1 MKIFLVSILALLAFF
16 RASAQVSVEVTL
28 EQDQFLSGEA
38 LPVAV
43 KITNRSGQPLHL
55 GADASWLTFSVES
68 VDGFVVIKNA
78 EVPVSGEFDLASSQ
92 LAIKRADLAPYFVI
106 SKPGRYHIIATLRIK
121 DWSVEVSS
129 SAKPFDVIAGAKLW
143 EQEFGVPAATN
154 GAPEMRKPEMRK
166 YVLEQANYLQSQ
178 LRLYMQV
185 SDATESRI
193 YKVAALGPMVSFGQP
208 EAQVDRFGNLHVLWQ
223 SGSSAF
229 AYTVVNPTGEIA
241 RQEIY
246 DYFTTRPRLAVNDA
260 GETVVVG
267 GVRRMKPVELPVVQA
282 PNELPAPAHP

>member
-1 MKIFLVSILALLAFF
+1 MKTFLVSVLALLAFF
-16 RASAQVSVEVTL
+16 RASAQVDVEVTL
-28 EQDQFLSGEA
+28 EQDQFLSGES

-43 KITNRSGQPLHL
+43 KITNHSGQPLHL
-55 GADASWLTFSVES
+55 GADANWLTFSVES

-78 EVPVSGEFDLASSQ
+78 DAPVTGEFDLASSQ
-92 LAIKRADLAPYFVI
+92 VAIKRVDLAPYFVI
-106 SKPGRYHIIATLRIK
+106 SKQGRYHIIATLRIK
-121 DWSVEVSS
+121 DWSVEVASP
-129 SAKPFDVIAGAKLW
+129 AKMFDVISGAKLW

-154 GAPEMRKPEMRK
+154 GAPEMRK

-193 YKVAALGPMVSFGQP
+193 YKVSALGPMVSFGPP
-208 EAQVDRFGNLHVLWQ
+208 EAQVDRFSNLHVLWQ
-223 SGSSAF
+223 SGASSF

-246 DYFTTRPRLAVNDA
+246 DYFTTRPRLGVNDA
-260 GETVVVG
+260 GETVVIG
-267 GVRRMKPVELPVVQA
+267 GVRRVKPVELPVVKA
-282 PNELPAPAHP
+282 PNEVAVPARP

>member
-1 MKIFLVSILALLAFF
+1 MKTFLVSVLALLAFF
-16 RASAQVSVEVTL
+16 RADAQVDVEVTL
-28 EQDQFLSGEA
+28 EQDQFLSGES

-55 GADASWLTFSVES
+55 GADASWLTFNVES
-68 VDGFVVIKNA
+68 ADGFVVIKNA
-78 EVPVSGEFDLASSQ
+78 DVPVAGAFDLASSQ
-92 LAIKRADLAPYFVI
+92 LAIKRVDLAPYFVM

-129 SAKPFDVIAGAKLW
+129 PAKMFDVVAGAKLW

-154 GAPEMRKPEMRK
+154 GAPEVRK

-193 YKVAALGPMVSFGQP
+193 YKVSALGPMVSFGPP

-223 SGSSAF
+223 SGASAF
-229 AYTVVNPTGEIA
+229 AYTVINPTGGIA

-246 DYFTTRPRLAVNDA
+246 DYFSARPRLAVNDA
-260 GETVVVG
+260 GETVVLG
-267 GVRRMKPVELPVVQA
+267 GVRRLKPVESPMVKA
-282 PNELPAPAHP
+282 PNEVTLPAKP

>member
-1 MKIFLVSILALLAFF
+1 MKTFLVSILALLAFF
-16 RASAQVSVEVTL
+16 RADAQVDVEVTL
-28 EQDQFLSGEA
+28 EQNQFLSGEA

-55 GADASWLTFSVES
+55 GTDANWLTFSVES

-78 EVPVSGEFDLASSQ
+78 EVPVTGEFDLASSQ

-129 SAKPFDVIAGAKLW
+129 PAKPFDVIAGAKLW
-143 EQEFGVPAATN
+143 EQEFGVPAAAN
-154 GAPEMRKPEMRK
+154 GAPEVRK
-166 YVLEQANYLQSQ
+166 YVLEQANYLRSQ

-193 YKVAALGPMVSFGQP
+193 YKVSALGQMVSFGQP

-223 SGSSAF
+223 SGASAF

-246 DYFTTRPRLAVNDA
+246 DYFTTRPRLDVNDA

-267 GVRRMKPVELPVVQA
+267 GVRRMKPVELPVVKT
-282 PNELPAPAHP
+282 PNEVAQP

>member
-1 MKIFLVSILALLAFF
+1 MKILLPILGLALLPFF
-16 RASAQVSVEVTL
+16 SASAQVNVEVTL
-28 EQDQFLSGEA
+28 DQDQFLSGES

-55 GADASWLTFSVES
+55 GADANWLTFSVES
-68 VDGFVVIKNA
+68 ADGFVVIKNS
-78 EVPVSGEFDLASSQ
+78 EVPVTGEFDLASSQ
-92 LAIKRADLAPYFVI
+92 LAIKRADIAPYFVM

-129 SAKPFDVIAGAKLW
+129 PAKQFDVIAGAKLW

-154 GAPEMRKPEMRK
+154 TAPEVRK
-166 YVLEQANYLQSQ
+166 YVLEQANYLRSQ
-178 LRLYMQV
+178 LRLYMQL

-193 YKVAALGPMVSFGQP
+193 YKVSALGPMVSFGQP

-223 SGSSAF
+223 SGAQAF
-229 AYTVVNPTGEIA
+229 DYTVVDPIGEIA

-246 DYFTTRPRLAVNDA
+246 DYFTTRPRLAVNDT
-260 GETVVVG
+260 GDVLVVG
-267 GVRRMKPVELPVVQA
+267 GVRRVKATEMPLVKA
-282 PNELPAPAHP
+282 PNEMNLPAKP